1 MITMFIKRRV
11 ILTVTEY
18 NIDAKLN
25 ENIKFVFTSDLHD
38 CDNGPIIAEI
48 KNISPDAVLVGGD
61 FIHDNN
67 IYERGFEFL
76 HESSS
81 LFPTF
86 CSIGNHERKFSGDI
100 VSKIKESGAVL
111 LDNRA
116 VRFKNINIG
125 GISSGFTKNYE
136 QGEFKTT
143 PEPDTKFL
151 EEFSKLRGFKILL
164 SHHPEYYDRYV
175 KSLPIDL
182 MLSGHAHGGQWRF
195 FGRGVFAPGQGFF
208 PKYTSGMYDKRL
220 IVSRGTGD
228 KSPIPR
234 INNKTEIL
242 LINIT

>member
-67 IYERGFEFL
+67 IYKRGFEFL

-100 VSKIKESGAVL
+100 VSKIKES
-111 LDNRA
+111 
-116 VRFKNINIG
+116 
-125 GISSGFTKNYE
+125 
-136 QGEFKTT
+136 
-143 PEPDTKFL
+143 
-151 EEFSKLRGFKILL
+151 
-164 SHHPEYYDRYV
+164 
-175 KSLPIDL
+175 
-182 MLSGHAHGGQWRF
+182 
-195 FGRGVFAPGQGFF
+195 
-208 PKYTSGMYDKRL
+208 
-220 IVSRGTGD
+220 
-228 KSPIPR
+228 
-234 INNKTEIL
+234 
-242 LINIT
+242 